1 MTGVRWIGPGLL
13 ERHGRVKVV
22 RSLAVISVAGLTLFC
37 FGPNVELAIA
47 GVMLWGAG
55 LALGFPVGMSA
66 AADDPALAAARA

>member
-13 ERHGRVKVV
+13 ERHGRVRVV

-47 GVMLWGAG
+47 GAH
-55 LALGFPVGMSA
+55 AVGRR
-66 AADDPALAAARA
+66 ARARVPGRDERRGG